1 MRAAAGSGRRAAA
14 AVLRFRKELRGG
26 DACEFS
32 HDACEVRAAAPA
44 ERKCFRWEKRGRCN
58 KGDACEFVHSGPG
71 GKERPQESKPKRE
84 ADEAGSGE
92 QKQPEPKR
100 AKKNKKGAA

>member
-1 MRAAAGSGRRAAA
+1 MRAHRHT
-14 AVLRFRKELRGG
+14 VQ
-26 DACEFS
+26 C
-32 HDACEVRAAAPA
+32 AAAPA

-71 GKERPQESKPKRE
+71 AQDKPKRG

-92 QKQPEPKR
+92 RKEPEPKK
-100 AKKNKKGAA
+100 AMKNKKKGAT